1 MNDNCQC
8 NKMKLNFF
16 DRRDSQLNTSLLF
29 EKMGGR
35 LNVDFKN
42 RLKLD
47 LFLKSYI
54 YSERGDFAVSF
65 YNKNSILMVFSK
77 WSIFRGG
84 GLRNKLFN
92 SDPEIYVNVNKD
104 TTAGSQML
112 NFIAHI
118 DMTFVQ
124 FTINTCSSFETTIR
138 I

>member
-1 MNDNCQC
+1 MNGNCQC
-8 NKMKLNFF
+8 NKIKLNFF

-54 YSERGDFAVSF
+54 YSERGDFAASF
-65 YNKNSILMVFSK
+65 YNKNSILMFFSK

-84 GLRNKLFN
+84 GALISF
-92 SDPEIYVNVNKD
+92 DPSKEI
-104 TTAGSQML
+104 
-112 NFIAHI
+112 I
-118 DMTFVQ
+118 DSVSKKEIF
-124 FTINTCSSFETTIR
+124 S
-138 I
+138 